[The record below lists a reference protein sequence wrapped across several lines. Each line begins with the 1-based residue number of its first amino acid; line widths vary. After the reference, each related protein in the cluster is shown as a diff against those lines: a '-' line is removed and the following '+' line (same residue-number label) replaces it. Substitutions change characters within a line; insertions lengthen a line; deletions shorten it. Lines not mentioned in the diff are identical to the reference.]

1 MTTIDP
7 NSAQTALFE
16 KLGISKQSDAQKEKK
31 DTLGQSD
38 FFKINDDATPESRSI
53 CPNGQW

>member
-16 KLGISKQSDAQKEKK
+16 KLGISKQSEAQKP
-31 DTLGQSD
+31 Q
-38 FFKINDDATPESRSI
+38 KIRLDNQTF
-53 CPNGQW
+53 